1 MPSGTLP
8 MSMAISIH
16 LHWGCQ
22 GLCPPHQFKLH
33 LTQLCSI
40 QLPLLAPQ
48 ETLYI
53 LNFPALANMLLSY
66 KRKPSVFQSL
76 CPPYISLSIFLTVLY
91 TVANIVYPIMTTNCV
106 WGVPMNRPAYMMCN
120 PALYQMQI
128 HQCGYEDQWM
138 LVGSRLVHFLL
149 RKLLGEKTQY
159 QHIIWHVPMQWACM

>member
-76 CPPYISLSIFLTVLY
+76 CPPYISLSTVYLFVHLPHSVVY
-91 TVANIVYPIMTTNCV
+91 CCEHSLSHHDHKLCLRGPNESTSIHDVQSSPIPNANTSM
-106 WGVPMNRPAYMMCN
+106 W
-120 PALYQMQI
+120 L
-128 HQCGYEDQWM
+128 
-138 LVGSRLVHFLL
+138 
-149 RKLLGEKTQY
+149 
-159 QHIIWHVPMQWACM
+159 